1 MIWFLCG
8 NTGKNANLLKID
20 LISSTNR
27 IYTNLCTPL
36 RYIRSILLDEFIEI
50 VKPLAELSN
59 SIKNFN
65 TSMCMVLI
73 RMSENT
79 DQKREKKT
87 STANNTKA
95 ATKMEKNWHEK
106 LCYAQRTIINRPV
119 RAWISFAQKKR
130 TKWTRN
136 THSHANITITWQTG
150 QKRFA
155 AFRCR
160 LLHRRRRRRRN
171 ENWAQPTK
179 EQPDHKIVFR
189 L

>member
-73 RMSENT
+73 QMSEST
-79 DQKREKKT
+79 DQKRERKNEHGQQHKSGNKNGKELTWKIMLCPENHNKSASSCLNFICAKK
-87 STANNTKA
+87 AHQVNTEHTLTRKYNDYMTNGAKTICCLPLPSPPPPSPPSSKRKLSPTDQRA
-95 ATKMEKNWHEK
+95 A
-106 LCYAQRTIINRPV
+106 RP
-119 RAWISFAQKKR
+119 
-130 TKWTRN
+130 
-136 THSHANITITWQTG
+136 
-150 QKRFA
+150 
-155 AFRCR
+155 
-160 LLHRRRRRRRN
+160 
-171 ENWAQPTK
+171 
-179 EQPDHKIVFR
+179 
-189 L
+189 